1 MEVIAIGKTQIQQ
14 VSQRTQPMLLMV
26 QIRTLAAMLTLMN
39 SFNPSGLA
47 LVMIRLA
54 LVLLKTKKTLK
65 RHLLSSRMPN
75 QTRY

>member
-39 SFNPSGLA
+39 SFNPSGLV